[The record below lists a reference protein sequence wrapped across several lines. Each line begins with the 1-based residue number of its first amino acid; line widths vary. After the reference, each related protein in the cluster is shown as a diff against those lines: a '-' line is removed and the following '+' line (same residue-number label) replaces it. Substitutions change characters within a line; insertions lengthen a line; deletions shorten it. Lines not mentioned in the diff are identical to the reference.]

1 METRRLGRTGLKVAP
16 LCFGGNVLG
25 WTTDERTSFAVLD
38 AYVEGGGNFIDT
50 ADSYSRWVPGH
61 VGGESEAVLGR
72 WMRERGNRAR
82 IVVATKVGNPMG
94 DGPNDRGVSRAR
106 IMDSV
111 EQSLRRLQTDYIDLY
126 QAHIDDRDTPLEE
139 TLRAFDD
146 LIRQGKVRYIGASN
160 YSAWR
165 LATALWTSDKHGYA
179 RYETLQPRYNLAAR
193 EEYERELE
201 PLCQEQGI
209 GVITYS
215 SLASGFLSG
224 KYRAGQ
230 PLPSSARAQGVQR
243 GYMNERG
250 FAILDA
256 VERVAREQGATPG
269 QVALAWILAR
279 PAITAPIA
287 STTSVEQTRELLGA
301 ADVRL
306 SAETLAILDAA
317 SAWRA

>member
-1 METRRLGRTGLKVAP
+1 MRKLGRTGLKVAP
-16 LCFGGNVLG
+16 ICFGGNVLG

-38 AYVEGGGNFIDT
+38 TYTEGGGNFIDS
-50 ADSYSRWVPGH
+50 ADVYSRWVPDH
-61 VGGESEAVLGR
+61 PGGESEIVLGN
-72 WMRERGNRAR
+72 WMRERGNRDR
-82 IVVATKVGNPMG
+82 IVVATKAGSAMGN
-94 DGPNDRGVSRAR
+94 DANERGLSRGYLMRA
-106 IMDSV
+106 V
-111 EQSLRRLQTDYIDLY
+111 EASLRRLQIDYIDLY

-160 YSAWR
+160 YTAWR

-193 EEYERELE
+193 DDYERELE

-215 SLASGFLSG
+215 SLASGFFSG

-230 PLPSSARAQGVQR
+230 ALPTTPRAQGVQR
-243 GYMNERG
+243 GYMNDKG
-250 FAILDA
+250 FATLDA
-256 VERVAREQGATPG
+256 VERVAKESGATPG

-287 STTSVEQTRELLGA
+287 SATTVEQTRELLGA
-301 ADVRL
+301 ADLHL
-306 SAETLAILDAA
+306 SADALAILDAA

>member
-1 METRRLGRTGLKVAP
+1 MRKMGRTGLKVAP
-16 LCFGGNVLG
+16 ICFGGNVLG
-25 WTTDERTSFAVLD
+25 WTTDERTSFDVLD
-38 AYVEGGGNFIDT
+38 AYVAGGGNFIDS

-61 VGGESEAVLGR
+61 VGGESETVLGN
-72 WMRERGNRAR
+72 WMQARGNRTQ

-94 DGPNDRGVSRAR
+94 SGPNDRGTSRGR
-106 IMDSV
+106 IMNSV
-111 EQSLRRLQTDYIDLY
+111 EGSLRRLQTDYIDLY

-146 LIRQGKVRYIGASN
+146 LVRHGKVRYIGASN
-160 YSAWR
+160 YTAWR
-165 LATALWTSDKHGYA
+165 LATALGTSDKHGYA

-193 EEYERELE
+193 EDYERELE

-215 SLASGFLSG
+215 SLASGFFSG

-230 PLPSSARAQGVQR
+230 ALPETPRAQGVQR
-243 GYMNERG
+243 GYMNEKG

-256 VERVAREQGATPG
+256 VERVAREHGATPG

-279 PAITAPIA
+279 PAITTPIA
-287 STTSVEQTRELLGA
+287 SATSVEQARELLGA
-301 ADVRL
+301 ADLHL
-306 SAETLAILDAA
+306 SADALAILDAA
-317 SAWRA
+317 SAWRS